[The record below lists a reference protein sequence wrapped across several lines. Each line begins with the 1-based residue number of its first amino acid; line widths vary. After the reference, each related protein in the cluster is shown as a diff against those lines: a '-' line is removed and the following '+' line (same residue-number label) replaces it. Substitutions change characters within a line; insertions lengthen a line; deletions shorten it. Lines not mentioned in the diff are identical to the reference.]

1 MLYRELRDR
10 FIKFNREHPNATPLK
25 GFIVFSA
32 ENWPKTYSE
41 KSRTYEV
48 HSDNKAFR
56 PNASSC
62 SLFGS
67 SLDGTDQGVRLDW
80 YMADFGIPGGW
91 AVERCIIKEPIT
103 RVDFTPNDIEAVY
116 DEIDRRIDAE
126 IRDGDFTDEKGEIHM
141 DAVDAVDVDVS
152 ADTTD
157 AVNQING
164 IQDSVT
170 GVEVPVSAKT
180 DALMDA
186 YNQIADK
193 ATEIQGK
200 GIYGDEA
207 MIAAGAEFAT
217 YFTDT
222 DAITKMMDTLSDY
235 AIGMSGGGALDSTA
249 LVDYATGLG
258 KIMTGAYDA
267 MTKKGFEFSDAQKAI
282 INGTATQAQIVQTLG
297 AEYGQRKRSSWHVT
311 KSSGKWNNG
320 TKSSPFYLNLNN
332 DSSNRNRNIG
342 RQLVFAQTDR
352 AQKCVRSVLYKN

>member
-41 KSRTYEV
+41 KSRTYKV

-91 AVERCIIKEPIT
+91 AVERCIIEEPVT

-141 DAVDAVDVDVS
+141 DAVDDCRADMLQGVYSVLMTLPKIGLLFPRCAARRKNSVVIS
-152 ADTTD
+152 ARMVILNDCS
-157 AVNQING
+157 G
-164 IQDSVT
+164 SL
-170 GVEVPVSAKT
+170 VEVCERQFQHQSHGIRT
-180 DALMDA
+180 D
-186 YNQIADK
+186 K
-193 ATEIQGK
+193 HRPS
-200 GIYGDEA
+200 
-207 MIAAGAEFAT
+207 F
-217 YFTDT
+217 
-222 DAITKMMDTLSDY
+222 
-235 AIGMSGGGALDSTA
+235 
-249 LVDYATGLG
+249 
-258 KIMTGAYDA
+258 
-267 MTKKGFEFSDAQKAI
+267 
-282 INGTATQAQIVQTLG
+282 
-297 AEYGQRKRSSWHVT
+297 
-311 KSSGKWNNG
+311 
-320 TKSSPFYLNLNN
+320 
-332 DSSNRNRNIG
+332 
-342 RQLVFAQTDR
+342 
-352 AQKCVRSVLYKN
+352 

>member
-91 AVERCIIKEPIT
+91 GVERCIIEEPVT

-141 DAVDAVDVDVS
+141 DAVNDCR
-152 ADTTD
+152 ADMLQG
-157 AVNQING
+157 VY
-164 IQDSVT
+164 SV
-170 GVEVPVSAKT
+170 
-180 DALMDA
+180 LM
-186 YNQIADK
+186 
-193 ATEIQGK
+193 
-200 GIYGDEA
+200 
-207 MIAAGAEFAT
+207 
-217 YFTDT
+217 
-222 DAITKMMDTLSDY
+222 TLSKEWPSVSQMCSAEEEQRGYFCKD
-235 AIGMSGGGALDSTA
+235 GDS
-249 LVDYATGLG
+249 
-258 KIMTGAYDA
+258 
-267 MTKKGFEFSDAQKAI
+267 E
-282 INGTATQAQIVQTLG
+282 
-297 AEYGQRKRSSWHVT
+297 
-311 KSSGKWNNG
+311 
-320 TKSSPFYLNLNN
+320 
-332 DSSNRNRNIG
+332 
-342 RQLVFAQTDR
+342 
-352 AQKCVRSVLYKN
+352 